1 MFDFDDT
8 LADSTGVH
16 ERVWPAVVAALCRH
30 VPDLDAA
37 AFLERY
43 EGCMEAHYER
53 LMRGETDFAGFR
65 RERLAVA
72 IAPWADVG
80 DDLFRDYQAVKAR
93 VIDDLRLHADA
104 VATLRHVRAA
114 GIRVGLLTNGPS
126 ELQRRKLAVTGI
138 EAELD
143 VVGISE
149 ELGAHKPA
157 AAAFEAMLELLGC
170 SADEAAMVGDSLAN
184 DVGGA
189 LAAGFARVVW
199 ISSAE
204 AEPPAGAQRVRCLA
218 EVPAVLGVGMGTAAI
233 QDGQL
238 VEVDGDAGTVRIIA
252 E

>member
-1 MFDFDDT
+1 MNRHGTRPLRGVVFDFDDT

-16 ERVWPAVVAALCRH
+16 ERMWPAVVAALCRH
-30 VPDLDAA
+30 VPALDTA

-43 EGCMEAHYER
+43 DGLMEAHYER
-53 LMRGETDFAGFR
+53 LLRGETDFAGFR
-65 RERLAVA
+65 RERLAAA
-72 IAPWADVG
+72 IAPWADV
-80 DDLFRDYQAVKAR
+80 DDELFRDYQAVKAR

-104 VATLRHVRAA
+104 VATLRHVRAS

-126 ELQRRKLAVTGI
+126 ELQRRKLAVTGV

-157 AAAFEAMLELLGC
+157 AAAFEAVLELLGC
-170 SADEAAMVGDSLAN
+170 SADESAMVGDSLAN

-199 ISSAE
+199 VSSAE
-204 AEPPAGAQRVRCLA
+204 VEPPSGAQRVRRLA
-218 EVPAVLGVGMGTAAI
+218 EVPAVLGVG
-233 QDGQL
+233 
-238 VEVDGDAGTVRIIA
+238 V
-252 E
+252 

>member
-16 ERVWPAVVAALCRH
+16 ERVWPAVIAVLCRH
-30 VPDLDAA
+30 VPALDTA

-43 EGCMEAHYER
+43 DGLMEAHYER
-53 LMRGETDFAGFR
+53 LLHGETDFTGFR
-65 RERLAVA
+65 RERLAAA
-72 IAPWADVG
+72 IAPWAAV
-80 DDLFRDYQAVKAR
+80 DDRLFRDYQAVKAR
-93 VIDDLRLHADA
+93 VIEDLQLHGDA
-104 VATLRHVRAA
+104 VATIRHLRAS

-143 VVGISE
+143 VVGISG
-149 ELGAHKPA
+149 ELGAHKPTVE
-157 AAAFEAMLELLGC
+157 AFEAVLELLGC
-170 SADEAAMVGDSLAN
+170 DADEAAMVGDSLAN

-199 ISSAE
+199 VSSAE
-204 AEPPAGAQRVRCLA
+204 VEPPSGAQRVRRLA
-218 EVPAVLGVGMGTAAI
+218 EVPAVLDIGMDTAVRR
-233 QDGQL
+233 DGRL
-238 VEVDGDAGTVRIIA
+238 VEVDGDAGTGRTSA